1 MNYVLVTGASTGL
14 GEQICK
20 CLAGNGYQV
29 IAGVRKDTDGARL
42 QASFGSSI
50 HPVLIDVTDQS
61 MINQALAATSALIGT
76 DPLVAI
82 VNNAGIV
89 VSGAVLYVPT
99 EEWEKQFDVNLYGVI
114 RVTNAFFALLSR
126 KRVAGDNHPRRIV
139 NMSSISGLFAS
150 PFLGPYAA
158 SKFAL
163 EAMSDALRR
172 ELYMYDIQVVLI
184 EPGNIRT
191 PIWDK
196 AKLETQWLGPEYE
209 SIRASKERII
219 QHSIDTGYPVDVLDD
234 FILKAI
240 KSKAVK
246 PRYLVKREG
255 WKFRLIQLLPTTWL
269 DRMIRKRLQAGAK
282 IRPF

>member
-1 MNYVLVTGASTGL
+1 MEYVLVTGASTGL

-20 CLAGNGYQV
+20 CLAGAGYQV
-29 IAGVRKDTDGARL
+29 LAGVRKTADGERL
-42 QASFGSSI
+42 QASFGKNI
-50 HPVLIDVTDQS
+50 HPLLIDVTDQA
-61 MINQALAATSALIGT
+61 MINNALAEASAMIGN

-82 VNNAGIV
+82 INNAGIV

-99 EEWEKQFDVNLYGVI
+99 EEWQRQFDVNLYGVI

-126 KRVAGDNHPRRIV
+126 KRGAGDNHPRRIV
-139 NMSSISGLFAS
+139 NMSSISGLFSS

-191 PIWDK
+191 PIWEK
-196 AKLETQWLGPEYE
+196 AKIDTQWLGPEYD
-209 SIRASKERII
+209 SIRLSKDRII
-219 QHSIDTGYPVDVLDD
+219 QHSIDTGYPADVLDGY
-234 FILKAI
+234 ILKAI
-240 KSKAVK
+240 RNKAVR
-246 PRYLVKREG
+246 PRYLVKREA
-255 WKFRLIQLLPTTWL
+255 WKFRLIRMLPTIWL
-269 DRMIRKRLQAGAK
+269 DGMIRKRLQAGAK